1 MPPIVGNTRSTA
13 LCATDGVALLLET
26 RSGFGGFYTYT
37 LFSLNRQSKKSVT
50 LGPQVVYMPGML
62 VTYFLG
68 LSPILRS
75 INSGKEFL
83 IGCYGLVHAGLN
95 SSLCL
100 KVELLVILAVYAS
113 HFLSEICF
121 QPYY

>member
-75 INSGKEFL
+75 INSGRVSDRL
-83 IGCYGLVHAGLN
+83 LWVIA
-95 SSLCL
+95 SLCP